1 MLKISKIF
9 KCVFLYLLE
18 HSYPRYFHVFG
29 KFNIWVI
36 LGLEYVVSSLEKWS
50 YFLDFFFFFLYQM
63 IWIVSQTL
71 WLYFVGSGSCIVLWK
86 ILALLSCRL
95 KVAPPHLLW
104 AVAQISLQFL
114 KLGWAIR
121 APRGAQGRVHSYAE
135 LDPPYSSAP
144 LGPFSDCIW
153 PERGCL

>member
-50 YFLDFFFFFLYQM
+50 YFLDFFFF
-63 IWIVSQTL
+63 
-71 WLYFVGSGSCIVLWK
+71 
-86 ILALLSCRL
+86 
-95 KVAPPHLLW
+95 P
-104 AVAQISLQFL
+104 ISNDL
-114 KLGWAIR
+114 
-121 APRGAQGRVHSYAE
+121 
-135 LDPPYSSAP
+135 
-144 LGPFSDCIW
+144 DCIPDIVVIFRRLW
-153 PERGCL
+153 VLYRPLENTGSP